1 MSSKVPLLRLEDLA
15 IHLSRGEE
23 RTPLVH
29 AASWDVA
36 PGETLAVVGESGSGK
51 SLTALAVMGL
61 LAEELTVAG
70 GHIFYGHP
78 GSTVTQDLT
87 DLDEGAMRRLRGRE
101 IAMIFQEP
109 MTSLNP
115 VKSIGKQ
122 LTEAMRLNLGYSA
135 KAAKAR
141 AIDLLNEVGISD
153 GPRRLQQYPHQLSG
167 GMRQRVMIAMAL
179 ACHPKLILAD
189 EPTTALDVT
198 IQAQILELTAGLCR
212 EHGVGLV
219 LITHNLGIVAR
230 HARRVV
236 VMYSGRVVEE
246 ALAEDLYRAPLHPYT
261 QGLLQSVPTMTLARD
276 HKLEPIRGAPPD
288 PFERIEGCRFHPR
301 CGAATAKCVQRVP
314 PLEPVPEK
322 CGRFSDKDRLKIKGI
337 ERGGDRSVACW
348 HAGFPSSERAV
359 SDAEAATP

>member
-1 MSSKVPLLRLEDLA
+1 MSSKAPLLRLEDLA
-15 IHLSRGEE
+15 IHLSRGAE
-23 RTPLVH
+23 RYPLVH
-29 AASWDVA
+29 AASWEVA

-70 GHIFYGHP
+70 GHVFYGDR
-78 GSTVTQDLT
+78 DLT
-87 DLDEGAMRRLRGRE
+87 DLDEDAMRRLRGRE

-122 LTEAMRLNLGYSA
+122 LTEAMRLNLAYSA
-135 KAAKAR
+135 EAAKAR

-153 GPRRLQQYPHQLSG
+153 GPRRLKQYPHQLSG

-198 IQAQILELTAGLCR
+198 IQAQILELMACLCR

-236 VMYSGRVVEE
+236 VMYGGRVVEE
-246 ALAEDLYRAPLHPYT
+246 APAEDLYREPLHPYT
-261 QGLLQSVPTMTLARD
+261 RGLLRSVPTMTSARD
-276 HKLEPIRGAPPD
+276 DKLEPIGGAPPD

-301 CGAATAKCVQRVP
+301 CGTAMAKCVQGVP
-314 PLEPVPEK
+314 PLEH
-322 CGRFSDKDRLKIKGI
+322 
-337 ERGGDRSVACW
+337 GGGRSVACW
-348 HAGFPSSERAV
+348 HAEFPFGKKAA
-359 SDAEAATP
+359 SDAEAAIP

>member
-1 MSSKVPLLRLEDLA
+1 MSSKAPLLRLEDLA
-15 IHLSRGEE
+15 IHLSRGAE
-23 RTPLVH
+23 RYPLVH
-29 AASWDVA
+29 AASWEVA

-70 GHIFYGHP
+70 GHIFYGDR
-78 GSTVTQDLT
+78 DLT
-87 DLDEGAMRRLRGRE
+87 DLDEDAMRRLRGRE

-122 LTEAMRLNLGYSA
+122 LTEAMRLNLAYSA
-135 KAAKAR
+135 EAAKAR

-153 GPRRLQQYPHQLSG
+153 GPRRLKQYPHQLSG

-198 IQAQILELTAGLCR
+198 IQAQILELMACLCR

-236 VMYSGRVVEE
+236 VMYGGRVVEE
-246 ALAEDLYRAPLHPYT
+246 APAEDLYREPLHPYT
-261 QGLLQSVPTMTLARD
+261 RGLLRSVPTMTSARD
-276 HKLEPIRGAPPD
+276 DKLEPIGGAPPD

-301 CGAATAKCVQRVP
+301 CGAAMAKCVQGVP
-314 PLEPVPEK
+314 PLEH
-322 CGRFSDKDRLKIKGI
+322 
-337 ERGGDRSVACW
+337 GGGRSVACW
-348 HAGFPSSERAV
+348 HAEFPFGKKAA
-359 SDAEAATP
+359 SDAEAAIP

>member
-15 IHLSRGEE
+15 IHLSRGAE
-23 RTPLVH
+23 RYPLVH
-29 AASWDVA
+29 AASWEVA

-70 GHIFYGHP
+70 GHIFYGDR
-78 GSTVTQDLT
+78 DLT
-87 DLDEGAMRRLRGRE
+87 DLDEDAMRRLRGRE

-122 LTEAMRLNLGYSA
+122 LTEAMRLNLAYSA
-135 KAAKAR
+135 EAAKAR

-153 GPRRLQQYPHQLSG
+153 GPRRLKQYPHQLSG

-198 IQAQILELTAGLCR
+198 IQAQILELMACLCR

-236 VMYSGRVVEE
+236 VMYGGRVVEE
-246 ALAEDLYRAPLHPYT
+246 APAEDLYREPLHPYT
-261 QGLLQSVPTMTLARD
+261 QGLLRSVPTMTLARD
-276 HKLEPIRGAPPD
+276 DKLEPIGGAPPD

-301 CGAATAKCVQRVP
+301 CGAAMAKCVQGAP
-314 PLEPVPEK
+314 PLEH
-322 CGRFSDKDRLKIKGI
+322 
-337 ERGGDRSVACW
+337 GGDRSVACW
-348 HAGFPSSERAV
+348 HAEFPFGKKAA
-359 SDAEAATP
+359 SDAEAAIP

>member
-1 MSSKVPLLRLEDLA
+1 MSSKAPLLRLEDLA
-15 IHLSRGEE
+15 IHLSRGAE
-23 RTPLVH
+23 RYPLVH
-29 AASWDVA
+29 AASWEVA

-70 GHIFYGHP
+70 GHVFYGDR
-78 GSTVTQDLT
+78 DLT
-87 DLDEGAMRRLRGRE
+87 DLDEDAMRRLRGRE

-122 LTEAMRLNLGYSA
+122 LTEAMRLNLAYSA
-135 KAAKAR
+135 EAAKAR

-153 GPRRLQQYPHQLSG
+153 GPRRLKQYPHQLSG

-198 IQAQILELTAGLCR
+198 IQAQILELMACLCR

-236 VMYSGRVVEE
+236 VMYGGRVVEE
-246 ALAEDLYRAPLHPYT
+246 APAEDLYREPLHPYT
-261 QGLLQSVPTMTLARD
+261 RGLLRSVPTMTSARD
-276 HKLEPIRGAPPD
+276 DKLEPIGGAPPD

-301 CGAATAKCVQRVP
+301 CGAAMAKCVQGVP
-314 PLEPVPEK
+314 PLEH
-322 CGRFSDKDRLKIKGI
+322 
-337 ERGGDRSVACW
+337 GGGRSVACW
-348 HAGFPSSERAV
+348 HAEFPFGKKAA
-359 SDAEAATP
+359 SDAEAAIP

>member
-1 MSSKVPLLRLEDLA
+1 MSSKAPLLRLEDLA
-15 IHLSRGEE
+15 IHLSRGAE
-23 RTPLVH
+23 RYPLVH
-29 AASWDVA
+29 AASWEVA

-70 GHIFYGHP
+70 GHIFYRDR
-78 GSTVTQDLT
+78 DLT
-87 DLDEGAMRRLRGRE
+87 DLDEDAMRRLRGRE

-122 LTEAMRLNLGYSA
+122 LTEAMRLNLAYSA
-135 KAAKAR
+135 EAAKAR

-153 GPRRLQQYPHQLSG
+153 GPRRLKQYPHQLSG

-198 IQAQILELTAGLCR
+198 IQAQILELMACLCR

-236 VMYSGRVVEE
+236 VMYGGRVVEE
-246 ALAEDLYRAPLHPYT
+246 APAEDLYREPLHPYT
-261 QGLLQSVPTMTLARD
+261 RGLLRSVPTMTSARD
-276 HKLEPIRGAPPD
+276 DKLEPIRGAPPD

-301 CGAATAKCVQRVP
+301 CGAAMAKCVQGVP
-314 PLEPVPEK
+314 PLEH
-322 CGRFSDKDRLKIKGI
+322 
-337 ERGGDRSVACW
+337 GGDRSVACW
-348 HAGFPSSERAV
+348 HAEFPFGKKAA

>member
-15 IHLSRGEE
+15 IHLSRGAE
-23 RTPLVH
+23 RYPLVH
-29 AASWDVA
+29 AASWEVA

-70 GHIFYGHP
+70 GHIFYRDR
-78 GSTVTQDLT
+78 DLT
-87 DLDEGAMRRLRGRE
+87 DLDEDAMRRLRGRE

-122 LTEAMRLNLGYSA
+122 LTEAMRLNLAYSA
-135 KAAKAR
+135 EAAKAR

-153 GPRRLQQYPHQLSG
+153 GPRRLKQYTHQLSG

-198 IQAQILELTAGLCR
+198 IQAQILELMACLCR

-236 VMYSGRVVEE
+236 VMYGGRVVEE
-246 ALAEDLYRAPLHPYT
+246 APAEDLYREPLHPYT
-261 QGLLQSVPTMTLARD
+261 QGLLRSVPTMTSARD
-276 HKLEPIRGAPPD
+276 DKLEPIGGAPPD

-301 CGAATAKCVQRVP
+301 CGAAMAKCVQRVP
-314 PLEPVPEK
+314 PLEH
-322 CGRFSDKDRLKIKGI
+322 
-337 ERGGDRSVACW
+337 GGGRSVACW
-348 HAGFPSSERAV
+348 HAEFPFSKQAA

>member
-15 IHLSRGEE
+15 IHLSRGAE
-23 RTPLVH
+23 RYPLVH

-70 GHIFYGHP
+70 GRIFYGDR
-78 GSTVTQDLT
+78 DLT
-87 DLDEGAMRRLRGRE
+87 DLDEDAMRRLRGRE

-122 LTEAMRLNLGYSA
+122 LTEAMRLNLAYSA
-135 KAAKAR
+135 EAAKAR

-153 GPRRLQQYPHQLSG
+153 GPRRLKQYPHQLSG

-198 IQAQILELTAGLCR
+198 IQAQILELMACLCR

-236 VMYSGRVVEE
+236 VMYGGRVVEE
-246 ALAEDLYRAPLHPYT
+246 APAEDLYREPLHPYT
-261 QGLLQSVPTMTLARD
+261 QGLLRSVPTMTSARD
-276 HKLEPIRGAPPD
+276 DKLEPIGGAPPD

-301 CGAATAKCVQRVP
+301 CGVAMAKCVQGAP
-314 PLEPVPEK
+314 PLEH
-322 CGRFSDKDRLKIKGI
+322 
-337 ERGGDRSVACW
+337 GGGRSVACW
-348 HAGFPSSERAV
+348 HAEFPFGKKAAP
-359 SDAEAATP
+359 DAEAATP

>member
-15 IHLSRGEE
+15 IHLSRGAE
-23 RTPLVH
+23 RYPLVH
-29 AASWDVA
+29 AASWEVA

-70 GHIFYGHP
+70 GHIFYGDR
-78 GSTVTQDLT
+78 DLT
-87 DLDEGAMRRLRGRE
+87 DLDEDAMRRLRGRE

-122 LTEAMRLNLGYSA
+122 LTEAMRLNLAYSA
-135 KAAKAR
+135 EAAKAR

-153 GPRRLQQYPHQLSG
+153 GPRRLKQYPHQLSG

-198 IQAQILELTAGLCR
+198 IQAQILELMACLCR

-236 VMYSGRVVEE
+236 VMYGGRVVEE
-246 ALAEDLYRAPLHPYT
+246 APAEDLYREPLHPYT
-261 QGLLQSVPTMTLARD
+261 RGLLRSVPTMTSARD
-276 HKLEPIRGAPPD
+276 DKLEPIGGAPPD

-301 CGAATAKCVQRVP
+301 CGAAMAKCVQGVP
-314 PLEPVPEK
+314 PLEH
-322 CGRFSDKDRLKIKGI
+322 
-337 ERGGDRSVACW
+337 GGDRSVACW
-348 HAGFPSSERAV
+348 HAEFPFGKKAA
-359 SDAEAATP
+359 SDAEAAIP